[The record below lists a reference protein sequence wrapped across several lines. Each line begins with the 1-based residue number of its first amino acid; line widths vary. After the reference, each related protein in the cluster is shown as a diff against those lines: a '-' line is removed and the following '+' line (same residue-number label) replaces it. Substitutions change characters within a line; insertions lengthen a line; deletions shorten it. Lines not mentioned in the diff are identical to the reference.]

1 MADLLVVRAK
11 LKELAKGYN
20 VAGDFAEQLDKVVR
34 EEVKKALKRAEGN
47 GRKTVMAKD
56 L

>member
-1 MADLLVVRAK
+1 MVIVKAK
-11 LKELAKGYN
+11 LKDLAKGYN
-20 VAGDFAEQLDKVVR
+20 VSGDFATALDAKAKQLVVD
-34 EEVKKALKRAEGN
+34 AIKRAEAN